1 MASRTGLALLR
12 GARAGDAQAQLA
24 LGRVY
29 LTGEHGLGKSPAT
42 AYHWLEMAARA
53 GLEEAWREI
62 GSQIALESLKDP
74 AAALPWYR
82 RAAGAGVA
90 NAQRSVGLWLIEQG
104 SIRQGTPAADEARV
118 PGVQA
123 DGAQVDGAQAD
134 GAALLREG
142 LELLRQAGAQD
153 DLRAQEMLGELFLA
167 GRHVPKDRQQARLW
181 LERAARQGSLRSH
194 VPLLGL
200 CAEDR
205 DLDGVERYA
214 RPLAEQGDARASYAL
229 GMALLGRVP
238 QLAPR

>member
-12 GARAGDAQAQLA
+12 NARAGDAQAQLA

-29 LTGEHGLGKSPAT
+29 LTGEHGLGKSHAT

-62 GSQIALESLKDP
+62 GGQIPLESLKEP

-82 RAAGAGVA
+82 RAAAAGVA
-90 NAQRSVGLWLIEQG
+90 NAQRSVGLWLVEQG
-104 SIRQGTPAADEARV
+104 SMQAA
-118 PGVQA
+118 
-123 DGAQVDGAQAD
+123 AQA
-134 GAALLREG
+134 GNAQAGQAPLLEEG
-142 LELLRQAGAQD
+142 LELLGQAGEQG

-167 GRHVPKDRQQARLW
+167 GRHVPKDRQRARLW
-181 LERAARQGSLRSH
+181 LERAAQQGSLRSH
-194 VPLLGL
+194 APLLAL

-205 DLDGVERYA
+205 DLEGVERYA

-238 QLAPR
+238 QLPR

>member
-12 GARAGDAQAQLA
+12 NARAGDTQAQLA

-29 LTGEHGLGKSPAT
+29 LNGEQGLGKSHAT

-62 GSQIALESLKDP
+62 GARVPLESLKDP

-82 RAAGAGVA
+82 RAAAAGVA
-90 NAQRSVGLWLIEQG
+90 NAQRSVGQWLIEQG
-104 SIRQGTPAADEARV
+104 SL
-118 PGVQA
+118 QA
-123 DGAQVDGAQAD
+123 DHN
-134 GAALLREG
+134 ALLNEG
-142 LELLRQAGAQD
+142 VDLLRQAGAQGD
-153 DLRAQEMLGELFLA
+153 VQAQEMLGELFLA

-181 LERAARQGSLRSH
+181 LERAASQGSLRSH
-194 VPLLGL
+194 GPLLAL

-238 QLAPR
+238 QLTPR